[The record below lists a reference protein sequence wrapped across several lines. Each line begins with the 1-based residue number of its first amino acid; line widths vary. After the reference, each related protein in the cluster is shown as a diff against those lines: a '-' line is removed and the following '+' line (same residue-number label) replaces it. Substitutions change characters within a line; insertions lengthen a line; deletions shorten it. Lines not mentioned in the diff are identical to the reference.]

1 MFSWGVLVLVVVGE
15 GSFFQDVFFF
25 LEGKAWEKKEEVRR
39 EGSTQA
45 KRVSGQ
51 VECGRDETVHKA
63 KQENPMFF
71 FFFSLPFSLNG
82 NRCGVTGEGGENRA
96 NDPEMLCP
104 EV

>member
-1 MFSWGVLVLVVVGE
+1 VFSWGVLVLVVVGE

-71 FFFSLPFSLNG
+71 FFFFPSFFIKWEQVWSNG
-82 NRCGVTGEGGENRA
+82 RGRGKPGQ
-96 NDPEMLCP
+96 
-104 EV
+104 